1 MLLKVLELEHLDSK
15 GGYMTEEERA
25 REKEIKY
32 LMFLKSELIRQ
43 TKRELSQL
51 RDELNNL
58 GDNKVLRKERTY
70 NGKRK

>member
-1 MLLKVLELEHLDSK
+1 
-15 GGYMTEEERA
+15 MTEEERA

-32 LMFLKSELIRQ
+32 LMFLKSELIRE
-43 TKRELSQL
+43 TKKELSRL

>member
-1 MLLKVLELEHLDSK
+1 
-15 GGYMTEEERA
+15 MTEEQRA

-51 RDELNNL
+51 RDALNNL

>member
-1 MLLKVLELEHLDSK
+1 
-15 GGYMTEEERA
+15 MTEEERA